1 LKNKASQPQLIGGRG
16 ALHGQSAKETT
27 RPDKSTLNQK
37 ELLIV
42 NFKPLI
48 SYTRDFQLVDAARKG
63 DREAFGELIEKYHYR
78 CVDLAA
84 SLLRDRGEAEEE
96 TQNACWKAFCRLD
109 QFHGE
114 SEFSSWLYRIVRNQC
129 LMRIRSRHGWHCVSL
144 DDLGPDNQRE
154 PIQLH
159 ATGLNP
165 EGELG
170 SREVARVLRQ
180 EISRMPS
187 VWRDV
192 IVMRDV
198 KEMAIADLA
207 ARLGISVLAAK
218 SRLLRAR
225 TELRRRMTRH
235 CGRTGASVLMTKSAA

>member
-1 LKNKASQPQLIGGRG
+1 VNPM
-16 ALHGQSAKETT
+16 
-27 RPDKSTLNQK
+27 NQK
-37 ELLIV
+37 ELLML
-42 NFKPLI
+42 NFEHYV
-48 SYTRDFQLVDAARKG
+48 SCSRDFQLVNAARQG
-63 DREAFGELIEKYHYR
+63 DREAFGELIEKYHYH
-78 CVDLAA
+78 CVNLAA

-96 TQNACWKAFCRLD
+96 TQNACWKAFSRLD
-109 QFHGE
+109 QFHGD

-129 LMRIRSRHGWHCVSL
+129 LMRIRSRHGRYHVSL
-144 DDLGPDNQRE
+144 DDRGPDNQRE
-154 PIQLH
+154 PIQLP

-198 KEMAIADLA
+198 KEMTIADLA
-207 ARLGISVLAAK
+207 AQLGISVLAAK

-235 CGRTGASVLMTKSAA
+235 CGRTGAWVLMTKSAA